1 MAEGQKWLKT
11 QDEGYREREE
21 KVTVR
26 KKQRNCFFFPSFNA
40 HKRKELIKQKRV
52 WCNKNGINQK
62 GCN

>member
-1 MAEGQKWLKT
+1 MKDT
-11 QDEGYREREE
+11 EREE

-26 KKQRNCFFFPSFNA
+26 KKQRNCFFCSFNA

-52 WCNKNGINQK
+52 WCNKNDINQK

>member
-11 QDEGYREREE
+11 QDEGYRERRESNSE
-21 KVTVR
+21 KEA
-26 KKQRNCFFFPSFNA
+26 KELFFFSSFNA